1 MCFSASA
8 SFIAAASLSGVGVA
22 AVRQTTRRA
31 EVPFAMI
38 PLLFGIQQFTE
49 GVLWLSL
56 PIDEPLLTRSMT
68 YTYSFFSHTLWP
80 IYVPLALAALEPIRW
95 RRRTLS
101 AFQFVGIAVGLYL
114 MYSIVR
120 NPVTAQVVDSHIVY
134 LSPHF
139 FILTV
144 MVFYFTATCA
154 SCLASSYPL
163 LNVFGVLTFFSAL
176 AAYHFAA
183 SAFVSVW
190 CFFAAVLSL
199 MIYLHFSRSA
209 VAARQTEPAP
219 GQAG

>member
-22 AVRQTTRRA
+22 AVRKTTRRA
-31 EVPFAMI
+31 EVPIAMT

-49 GVLWLSL
+49 GVLWLSFRVN
-56 PIDEPLLTRSMT
+56 EPLLTQSMT

-80 IYVPLALAALEPIRW
+80 VYLPVALAALEPLRW

-101 AFQFVGIAVGLYL
+101 VFQIIGIAVGVYL
-114 MYSIVR
+114 LYSIVR
-120 NPVTAQVVDSHIVY
+120 YPVTAQVIDKHIVY

-139 FILTV
+139 FIFMV

-163 LNVFGVLTFFSAL
+163 LNVFGVLAFLSAL
-176 AAYHFAA
+176 ASYHFAA

-209 VAARQTEPAP
+209 VAARRLGPTAP
-219 GQAG
+219 